1 MIRQTQR
8 LSACTHGPH
17 GSSQA
22 RTDGSGAGH
31 RVVIVGGGFAG
42 LAAARALRRAPVE
55 VTVVDVGDIR
65 MAEQDGLQFGR
76 GNLESLVLDELLEPV
91 DHVQVTVGID
101 VAEVTGQPRTHPHR
115 RRHLGTR
122 VTGTSPARDSRDPEP
137 LSVPAIHARSHQDL
151 Q

>member
-1 MIRQTQR
+1 MIRQTRR

-55 VTVVDVGDIR
+55 VTVVD
-65 MAEQDGLQFGR
+65 
-76 GNLESLVLDELLEPV
+76 
-91 DHVQVTVGID
+91 
-101 VAEVTGQPRTHPHR
+101 RTSAQAAPSR
-115 RRHLGTR
+115 S
-122 VTGTSPARDSRDPEP
+122 SPARRWRPEP
-137 LSVPAIHARSHQDL
+137 LSSGPRYPHKPASEHAVRGEAPGNQIEEFPNGRWRLSHRLAFNVRGLACRSEWKGDL
-151 Q
+151 HGGARVRRAVQ

>member
-1 MIRQTQR
+1 MIRQTRR

-55 VTVVDVGDIR
+55 VTVVDRTNHHLTVAHAGVVLPRLLADRLGLTGD
-65 MAEQDGLQFGR
+65 L
-76 GNLESLVLDELLEPV
+76 
-91 DHVQVTVGID
+91 
-101 VAEVTGQPRTHPHR
+101 AEV
-115 RRHLGTR
+115 
-122 VTGTSPARDSRDPEP
+122 VARAGFTPMI
-137 LSVPAIHARSHQDL
+137 A
-151 Q
+151 